1 MSHLPGYIWALAIS
15 VAIGIPGMT
24 AVMLGHGARRAGD
37 SRKTGAVAVAVTGT
51 WLAVSAA
58 LAAAGAYQQGARHA
72 APWFGL
78 ALGTALGGALLAS
91 RLPSVRRALDVP
103 GMRSW
108 LVLPHT
114 FRIEGAVFLIL
125 LAQGHLPAVF
135 ALPAGIGD
143 IAAGLSAP
151 FVARRLARGTG
162 TRAAITFALFG
173 IADLVTALTIGF
185 LAGLGP
191 LQVFGGAASTL
202 PLSQLPLALIPTV
215 AVPTAIALHVV
226 SLSQLRRRASA
237 RDQRP
242 GTVPA
247 PSPGGAASR
256 PRPAG
261 AGAA

>member
-1 MSHLPGYIWALAIS
+1 MSDMPGYIWALAIS
-15 VAIGIPGMT
+15 AAIGIPGMT
-24 AVMLGHGARRAGD
+24 AIVLGHGARKAGE
-37 SRKTGAVAVAVTGT
+37 SRRTGVVAVAAAATG
-51 WLAVSAA
+51 LAASAA
-58 LAAAGAYQQGARHA
+58 LAAAGAYQHGARHA

-78 ALGTALGGALLAS
+78 TFGAALGGALLAS
-91 RLPSVRRALDVP
+91 RLPSVRRALDAP

-114 FRIEGAVFLIL
+114 LRIEGAVFLIL

-151 FVARRLARGTG
+151 FIARRLARGTG
-162 TRAAITFALFG
+162 TRAAIRFALFG
-173 IADLVTALTIGF
+173 IADLVAALSIGF

-191 LQVFGGAASTL
+191 VQVFHGAASTL

-226 SLSQLRRRASA
+226 SLTRLRRHASSS
-237 RDQRP
+237 DQP
-242 GTVPA
+242 PATVPA
-247 PSPGGAASR
+247 SSPVTA
-256 PRPAG
+256 
-261 AGAA
+261 